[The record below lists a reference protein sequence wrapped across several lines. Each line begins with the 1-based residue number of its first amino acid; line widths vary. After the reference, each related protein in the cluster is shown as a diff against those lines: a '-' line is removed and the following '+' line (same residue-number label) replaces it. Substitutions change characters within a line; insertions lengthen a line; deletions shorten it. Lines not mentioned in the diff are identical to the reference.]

1 MLWSSLML
9 VTLLAATPGDD
20 PAAGPG
26 LALVPL
32 VVGAGCAPRL
42 LGKNEHAF
50 WEAQIACDAYLG
62 LHLVNEVLAGKEKE
76 PRVRA
81 LLQLLDDAQGRGQK
95 PFLSLGVRPIA
106 GVGFSSSILSRGYLL
121 LLFSGLARIDAL
133 PAERVAVYDG
143 LAASVVDDLKDGA
156 WLESFRRGRWPCDHA
171 LAAAGLLLHG
181 NLRTNTAS
189 TTAGRALV
197 DRLLAELRKPGSFA
211 TRVQK
216 DGTAIDREP
225 RGVTLAWTAGF
236 LALADKDAGR
246 AFADVLV
253 RDFCDDPAF
262 FPAFLAGVAACREW
276 PRGNN
281 HAADAVSGPIVLGYG
296 TGASAL
302 ALAATQATGLTTWAT
317 GLNRLSQLAP
327 ATGRFRDVE
336 AEPAQWPLENAILL
350 WGRSA
355 TTWLPKAAAP
365 PP

>member
-1 MLWSSLML
+1 MLLSSSLML
-9 VTLLAATPGDD
+9 VTLLAAVPGDD
-20 PAAGPG
+20 PG
-26 LALVPL
+26 LALVPH
-32 VVGAGCAPRL
+32 VVGVGCAPHL
-42 LGKNEHAF
+42 LGKKEHAF

-62 LHLVNEVLAGKEKE
+62 LHLVDEVLAGKEKE

-95 PFLSLGVRPIA
+95 PFLSLGVHSIE
-106 GVGFSSSILSRGYLL
+106 GVKFSSSILSRGYLL

-143 LAASVVDDLKDGA
+143 LAASVVDDLKDGV
-156 WLESFRRGRWPCDHA
+156 WWESFRGGRWPCDHA

-181 NLRTNTAS
+181 NLRANATS
-189 TTAGRALV
+189 TTQGRALV
-197 DRLLAELRKPGSFA
+197 DRLLAELRKPGSFV
-211 TRVQK
+211 TRVHK
-216 DGTAIDREP
+216 DGTPIEREP

-236 LALADKDAGR
+236 LALADRDAGR

-262 FPAFLAGVAACREW
+262 LPGVAACREW

-302 ALAATQATGLTTWAT
+302 ALAATQATGLATWAMA
-317 GLNRLSQLAP
+317 LNRLSQLAP

-336 AEPAQWPLENAILL
+336 AEPAKWPLENAILL

-355 TTWLPKAAAP
+355 TTWLNTAP
-365 PP
+365 AP